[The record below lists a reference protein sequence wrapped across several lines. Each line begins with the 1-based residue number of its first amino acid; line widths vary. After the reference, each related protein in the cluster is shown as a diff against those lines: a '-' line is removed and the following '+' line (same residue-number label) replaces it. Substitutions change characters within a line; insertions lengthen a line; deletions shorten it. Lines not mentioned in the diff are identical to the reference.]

1 VNNLSSTHS
10 PKNKKEAAMKIKHLF
25 LGILAVCFL
34 ISCYG
39 GPGGGSSSSPAVSM
53 ALNSPKDFENKDAAS
68 QNDQG
73 VDHLQQGHWAVSAE
87 HFQKAVAAAPNLA
100 EAHFNLG
107 LALDEMG
114 KHPEATEEFKKA
126 KELAPGNAKIAENDI
141 VKKHLGM

>member
-1 VNNLSSTHS
+1 M
-10 PKNKKEAAMKIKHLF
+10 KNKHLL
-25 LGILAVCFL
+25 LGILAVSFL

-39 GPGGGSSSSPAVSM
+39 GPGGGPAKSPAVNM
-53 ALNSPKDFENKDAAS
+53 ALNSPKDFANKDAAT
-68 QNDQG
+68 QNDEG

-126 KELAPGNAKIAENDI
+126 KELAPSNPKIADNEI